1 MVSKKR
7 DEWAA
12 SPVHHPDLG
21 HGTARCWNESMKLTV
36 TKALLLALVAGILPA
51 PKAPAPPPAPP
62 KQP

>member
-12 SPVHHPDLG
+12 SLVNRPDLG
-21 HGTARCWNESMKLTV
+21 CGRARCWEEGMKLTV

-51 PKAPAPPPAPP
+51 PKAPPPPPP
-62 KQP
+62 LQK

>member
-7 DEWAA
+7 DECAA
-12 SPVHHPDLG
+12 PPVNRPDLG
-21 HGTARCWNESMKLTV
+21 RGTGRCSDKGMKLTV

-51 PKAPAPPPAPP
+51 PKAPAPPPSPP